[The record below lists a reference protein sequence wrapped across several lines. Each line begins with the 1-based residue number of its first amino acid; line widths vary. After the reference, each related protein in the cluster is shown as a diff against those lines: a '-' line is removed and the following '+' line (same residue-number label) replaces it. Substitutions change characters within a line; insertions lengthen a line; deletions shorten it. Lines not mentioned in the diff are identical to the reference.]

1 MSALNLRLP
10 DSLRAR
16 VEARAAESGFDSVEA
31 YVQAVLLA
39 DSAGGAVL
47 EDEELESLLITRA
60 DGPFVDADE
69 ADFRQMREKLKGRID
84 GGAAEPNP

>member
-1 MSALNLRLP
+1 MTALNLRLP

-31 YVQAVLLA
+31 YVHAVLLA

-47 EDEELESLLITRA
+47 EDEELESLLLSRT

-69 ADFRQMREKLKGRID
+69 ADFQQMRDKLKGRLE
-84 GGAAEPNP
+84 GGAAESNP